1 MRNIIRKIIRE
12 DIIGFRP
19 SYLKPEINVIVH
31 FEVYE
36 VNEVNENLKLILKDI
51 LERNKIM
58 VNSITGS
65 KNNYRLDLNVYNERE
80 ANNLVDDLHRI
91 LMVNDIRIHNVT
103 SSIK

>member
-1 MRNIIRKIIRE
+1 MKNIIRKIIRE

-36 VNEVNENLKLILKDI
+36 FNENLKLILKDI

-91 LMVNDIRIHNVT
+91 LIFNNIRIHNVT

>member
-1 MRNIIRKIIRE
+1 MKNIIRKIIRE

-36 VNEVNENLKLILKDI
+36 ANENLKLILKDI

-91 LMVNDIRIHNVT
+91 LMVNNIRIHNVT

>member
-1 MRNIIRKIIRE
+1 MRNIIRKIIQE

-19 SYLKPEINVIVH
+19 SYLKPEINVVVH
-31 FEVYE
+31 FEVY
-36 VNEVNENLKLILKDI
+36 EVNENLKLILKDI

>member
-1 MRNIIRKIIRE
+1 MKNIIRKIIRE

-19 SYLKPEINVIVH
+19 SYLKPEINVVVH

-36 VNEVNENLKLILKDI
+36 ANENLKLILKDI

>member
-1 MRNIIRKIIRE
+1 MKNIIRKIIRE

-36 VNEVNENLKLILKDI
+36 ANENLKLILKDI
-51 LERNKIM
+51 LERNKII

-91 LMVNDIRIHNVT
+91 LMVNNIRIHNVT

>member
-1 MRNIIRKIIRE
+1 MKNIIRKIIRE

-36 VNEVNENLKLILKDI
+36 FNENLKLILKDI

-91 LMVNDIRIHNVT
+91 LMVNNIRIHNVT

>member
-1 MRNIIRKIIRE
+1 MKNIIRKIIRE

-19 SYLKPEINVIVH
+19 SYLKPEINVVVH

-36 VNEVNENLKLILKDI
+36 ASENLKLILKDI

>member
-1 MRNIIRKIIRE
+1 MKNIIRKIIRE

-19 SYLKPEINVIVH
+19 SYLKPEINVVVH
-31 FEVYE
+31 FEVY
-36 VNEVNENLKLILKDI
+36 EVNENLKLILKDI

>member
-1 MRNIIRKIIRE
+1 MKNIIRKIIRE

-31 FEVYE
+31 FEVY
-36 VNEVNENLKLILKDI
+36 EVNENLKLILKDI

>member
-1 MRNIIRKIIRE
+1 MKNIIRKIIRE

-36 VNEVNENLKLILKDI
+36 ANENLKLILKDI